1 MRAPTAIAFVIGFS
15 VFLSGCQTYIPVDI
29 DASSSPVPDL
39 DAIEIL
45 GTAEGESCSHYI
57 LMGLIPISAEEA
69 NHNAY
74 ARAQSA
80 NEGTDALINVT
91 IDAVITRYL
100 IFYQKVCVSVRG
112 DAIRYLR

>member
-1 MRAPTAIAFVIGFS
+1 MRVPTAIAFVLGCA
-15 VFLSGCQTYIPVDI
+15 VFLSGCRIYIPVDI
-29 DASSSPVPDL
+29 DASSSPVSDL
-39 DAIEIL
+39 DAIEVL

-57 LMGLIPISAEEA
+57 LMGLIPISTEEA

-74 ARAQSA
+74 ARARSA

-91 IDAVITRYL
+91 VDAVVTSFL
-100 IFYQKVCVSVRG
+100 GFYQKVCVSVRG